1 MMHRSPVWESRGVS
15 GMSCLEYCLVV
26 NCFATTDGY
35 QVMKYGYDGF
45 SYHRTS
51 LDMPKEGVVFNYIV
65 FEFPLVTNLCTIC
78 SQRGSQPQSS
88 LPPLLATRVQ
98 HPDGW
103 CGEGGSSR
111 KCIVMRA
118 WPEMMWSVLG
128 SNEFSRTCIFLFC
141 GLTSSDVLL
150 IRCWLEV

>member
-15 GMSCLEYCLVV
+15 GMSCLEYCLVI
-26 NCFATTDGY
+26 NCFAMTDGY

-88 LPPLLATRVQ
+88 LPSLFATRVQ

-111 KCIVMRA
+111 KCIVVRA
-118 WPEMMWSVLG
+118 
-128 SNEFSRTCIFLFC
+128 
-141 GLTSSDVLL
+141 
-150 IRCWLEV
+150 